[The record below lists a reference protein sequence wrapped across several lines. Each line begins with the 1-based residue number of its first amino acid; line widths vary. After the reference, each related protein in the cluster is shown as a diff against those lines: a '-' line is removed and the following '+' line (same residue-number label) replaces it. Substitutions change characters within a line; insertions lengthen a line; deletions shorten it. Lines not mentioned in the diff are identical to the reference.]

1 MSLLNSLQVTNLG
14 FNGQQPPVTN
24 PNPLGPNG
32 QTCLNISNLDLANGG
47 TPSGYLDNLPQ

>member
-1 MSLLNSLQVTNLG
+1 MSLLNSLAQSNLG
-14 FNGQQPPVTN
+14 FGGQTPPVTN
-24 PNPLGPNG
+24 PNPLGLNG

>member
-1 MSLLNSLQVTNLG
+1 MSLLNSLAVSNLG
-14 FNGQQPPVTN
+14 FGGGTPPVTN

-32 QTCLNISNLDLANGG
+32 QGCLNVSNLDLANGG

>member
-14 FNGQQPPVTN
+14 FKGQQPPVTN